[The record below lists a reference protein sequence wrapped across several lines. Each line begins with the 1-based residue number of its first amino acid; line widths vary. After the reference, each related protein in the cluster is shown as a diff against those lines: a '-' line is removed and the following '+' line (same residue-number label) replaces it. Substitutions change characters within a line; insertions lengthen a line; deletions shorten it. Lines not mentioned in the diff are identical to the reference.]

1 MCLGAGTFQTSL
13 DPDAMVV
20 KKLSSV
26 VLLRVGLQTGKKK
39 KSRGIKT
46 QLRDVEVWALRSSC
60 APCPR
65 GAECAPPQPSQASRE
80 QRRGARGRNACE
92 VGGVNR
98 GAGRESRT

>member
-39 KSRGIKT
+39 KKQRNKNPITGRGGVGAEV
-46 QLRDVEVWALRSSC
+46 QLRALSPWRGMC
-60 APCPR
+60 PPPAQPGLPGAAPW
-65 GAECAPPQPSQASRE
+65 
-80 QRRGARGRNACE
+80 
-92 VGGVNR
+92 
-98 GAGRESRT
+98 GAGQECL